1 MLFHDIQIL
10 DTCITSSL
18 FYLEIMFVLI
28 VFNSKQCTVLLL
40 LTGVHMYGLN

>member
-1 MLFHDIQIL
+1 
-10 DTCITSSL
+10 
-18 FYLEIMFVLI
+18 MFVLI